1 MRRGA
6 GRTFTIAAGVT
17 AALALPACGSGSRQ
31 DANAPSGKFPVQ
43 VTAAKWPSFQRLAQH
58 THLVISVRNVGTKT
72 IPNVAISICNTTCSY
87 PAPPGQGTSVAAFA
101 QYLNMP
107 QLASHSRPVWII
119 DQPPGPCGYS
129 CQNGGQGAYVS
140 ADANTWQSGA
150 LKPGATAVFNW
161 ALTSVAAGH
170 FVVAYQVAGDLY
182 GKAKA
187 VLPDGLSPQGTFAV
201 TIVRRPAQSFVNS
214 AGKVV
219 QLP

>member
-1 MRRGA
+1 
-6 GRTFTIAAGVT
+6 VL
-17 AALALPACGSGSRQ
+17 ALAACGSGSRQ

-43 VTAAKWPSFQRLAQH
+43 VTTAKWASFQRLAQH

-87 PAPPGQGTSVAAFA
+87 PAPAGQGTSVAAFA
-101 QYLNMP
+101 QYLHTP

-119 DQPPGPCGYS
+119 DRPPGPCGYS

-140 ADANTWQSGA
+140 ADANTWQGGA

-161 ALTSVAAGH
+161 GLTSVAPGH
-170 FVVAYQVAGDLY
+170 FVVAYQVAGDLV

-187 VLPDGLSPQGTFAV
+187 VLPNGLSPQGTFAV